1 MAEER
6 KFFPL
11 VKLTG
16 LYENQ
21 SKKTGDTY
29 FVGYLGA
36 AKVLILRDTR
46 AEPGKPG
53 WGLFIQEREPKQN
66 QGQTQGY
73 GQPQGHQGQGYQGQ
87 PQSYG
92 QSQGQPQSYQGQGQQ
107 SYQSHQQ
114 GYGQPQ
120 GHGQPYG
127 QTRSPPAPSQATDE
141 DDDIPF

>member
-29 FVGYLGA
+29 FAGYLGA

-53 WGLFIQEREPKQN
+53 WGLYIQEREPKQN

-73 GQPQGHQGQGYQGQ
+73 GQPQGYQGQGHHQGQSQQPQGQPYGYQGQ
-87 PQSYG
+87 G
-92 QSQGQPQSYQGQGQQ
+92 HHGQP
-107 SYQSHQQ
+107 Q
-114 GYGQPQ
+114 GYGQPN
-120 GHGQPYG
+120 GQPP
-127 QTRSPPAPSQATDE
+127 SPATPQAVTA